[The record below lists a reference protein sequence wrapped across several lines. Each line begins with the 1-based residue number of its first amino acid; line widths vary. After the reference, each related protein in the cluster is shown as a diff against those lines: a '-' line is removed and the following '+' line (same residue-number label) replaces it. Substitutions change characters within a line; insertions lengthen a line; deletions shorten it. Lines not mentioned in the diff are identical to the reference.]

1 MDDEAFRTASG
12 ARIWG
17 TVLLLCGA
25 VLVAGFVASGDDP
38 VHQGVEAYQQ
48 GECER
53 AKALLRSPFERRPA
67 RVDKRYGAVSFWLGK
82 AYEACEHPDSM
93 RWAWRKGV
101 QALRSDGSFDARLY
115 DAHLWANWARSEAE
129 RPPLMKVYR
138 RLLRRAGVTNLR
150 ADDRL
155 VVRRHVAQMAPLLN
169 ERHWGRLLREGEAK
183 TPETWTFR
191 EGAGEWL
198 LAWWRRQDPLPATA
212 VNERLEEHLDRV
224 ETAQASFS
232 DAGRAAEWDERGDL
246 YVRYGAPAR
255 RDSIS
260 FASAQFHREV
270 IRFGV
275 GVHRGDFPKNEIWS
289 YPRVGNRGHY
299 LFVRRKGEYQLG
311 KAMDL
316 IPHALK
322 GNFHSAD
329 RSQNRAYSAM
339 AALRYVYRH
348 LAMHYNM
355 ESSAVYA
362 DLAAYFTEQEA
373 LQDILG
379 PNPSAA
385 VGDGPG
391 ERTVRGRT
399 PPNEVAAEAIQK
411 SRHKQ
416 RNFVR
421 KRASE
426 MPQQHSDAATTE
438 QPLPVEVRTARFLEE
453 DGATRTEVYWGG
465 NFTEGDLS
473 SDRQVVDVSF
483 VQHGPDY
490 ARRKRESTQYVF
502 EVGGGK
508 EETRRLAPE
517 VLTTVG
523 DTDPFHLALQWD
535 RYDALTHSGTT
546 QIGEQTGRHTLRVD
560 GLQPL
565 SADPAQLEMSD
576 LRPMI
581 VPEGSEFDPATP
593 TATAEPYPF
602 STLAADASVLL
613 YFEVYHLTY
622 DSQDRTRYEVSYE
635 MRRET
640 DDGGGFLGLGGSDME
655 RTVATTSYTAASRTV
670 TEVIQLDWGD
680 ATPEEPQPVQVTVQ
694 IEDAV
699 SGQKVER
706 SLDFRL
712 RPKNESP

>member
-1 MDDEAFRTASG
+1 MDDEGLTAALGVRTWG
-12 ARIWG
+12 A
-17 TVLLLCGA
+17 LLALCGA
-25 VLVAGFVASGDDP
+25 ALLVGFVGPGNDP
-38 VHQGVEAYQQ
+38 VHQGVQAYQQ
-48 GECER
+48 GKCER
-53 AKALLRSPFERRPA
+53 ATALLRSPFERRPA

-93 RWAWRKGV
+93 RWAWRNGV
-101 QALRSDGSFDARLY
+101 QALRRDGSFDARLF
-115 DAHLWANWARSEAE
+115 DAHLWANWTRSEAE
-129 RPPLMKVYR
+129 RPSLMKVYR
-138 RLLRRAGVTNLR
+138 ALLRRVGAADLR
-150 ADDRL
+150 AEDRL
-155 VVRRHVAQMAPLLN
+155 VLRRHVAQMAPLLD
-169 ERHWGRLLREGEAK
+169 ERPWGRLLKEGDAK
-183 TPETWTFR
+183 TPEAWTFR
-191 EGAGEWL
+191 DEAGEWL

-212 VNERLEEHLDRV
+212 VNERLEEHLNRV
-224 ETAQASFS
+224 EAARTSFS
-232 DAGRAAEWDERGDL
+232 HPERVAGWDERGDL

-255 RDSIS
+255 RDSIP
-260 FASAQFHREV
+260 FTSARFHREV

-299 LFVRRKGEYQLG
+299 LFVRRKGAYHLG
-311 KAMDL
+311 TAMDL
-316 IPHALK
+316 IPRALK

-362 DLAAYFTEQEA
+362 DLASYFTEQEA

-379 PNPSAA
+379 PNPGATI
-385 VGDGPG
+385 GDGPG
-391 ERTVRGRT
+391 RQTVRSRK
-399 PPNEVAAEAIQK
+399 PPNEVAAEAMQK

-421 KRASE
+421 KRASK
-426 MPQQHSDAATTE
+426 MPQQYSDAATTE
-438 QPLPVEVRTARFLEE
+438 HPLPVEVRTARFLEG

-465 NFTEGDLS
+465 NFTEGELS

-490 ARRKRESTQYVF
+490 ERRKSESTQYVF
-502 EVGGGK
+502 EAGAGAEG
-508 EETRRLAPE
+508 THRLAPE

-523 DTDPFHLALQWD
+523 DTGPFHLSLQWD
-535 RYDALTHSGTT
+535 RYDAPMRGGTT

-560 GLQPL
+560 SLQPL
-565 SADPAQLEMSD
+565 SSDPAQLEMSD
-576 LRPMI
+576 LRPMV
-581 VPEGSEFDPATP
+581 VPEGAEFNPAMP

-602 STLAADASVLL
+602 STLSADAFLLL

-622 DSQDRTRYEVSYE
+622 DAQDRTQYEVSYE

-640 DDGGGFLGLGGSDME
+640 DDGGGFLGLGGSDTE
-655 RTVATTSYTAASRTV
+655 RTVASSSYTATSRTV
-670 TEVIQLDWGD
+670 TDVIQLDWGD
-680 ATPEEPQPVQVTVQ
+680 ATPEGPQPVQVTVQ
-694 IEDAV
+694 VRDKV
-699 SGQKVER
+699 SGQEVER
-706 SLDFRL
+706 TLHFRL
-712 RPKNESP
+712 RPPGETR

>member
-1 MDDEAFRTASG
+1 MDDEALWTASG
-12 ARIWG
+12 ARTWV
-17 TVLLLCGA
+17 TVLSLCGA
-25 VLVAGFVASGDDP
+25 AMLVGGVAPGNDP
-38 VHQGVEAYQQ
+38 VHRGVEAYQR

-53 AKALLRSPFERRPA
+53 AKALLRVPFERRPA
-67 RVDKRYGAVSFWLGK
+67 RVDTRYGAVSFWLGK
-82 AYEACEHPDSM
+82 AYEACEQPDSM

-115 DAHLWANWARSEAE
+115 DAHLWANWTRSEAE
-129 RPPLMKVYR
+129 RRPLMKVYR
-138 RLLRRAGVTNLR
+138 TLLRRAGTTLR
-150 ADDRL
+150 VEDRH

-169 ERHWGRLLREGEAK
+169 ERHWGRLLKEGERE
-183 TPETWTFR
+183 TPEAWTFR

-232 DAGRAAEWDERGDL
+232 AAERAAEWDERGDL

-260 FASAQFHREV
+260 FASTRFHREV

-289 YPRVGNRGHY
+289 YPRVGKRGHY
-299 LFVRRKGEYQLG
+299 LFVRRKGRYQLG

-316 IPHALK
+316 IPSVLK
-322 GNFHSAD
+322 HNFHSAD

-355 ESSAVYA
+355 ESSAAYA

-373 LQDILG
+373 LQGILG
-379 PNPSAA
+379 SNPSAA
-385 VGDGPG
+385 VGAGSG
-391 ERTVRGRT
+391 ERTVRGRK
-399 PPNEVAAEAIQK
+399 PPNEVAAETIQE

-426 MPQQHSDAATTE
+426 MPQQHSDVATTE
-438 QPLPVEVRTARFLEE
+438 QPLPVEVRTARFLEG
-453 DGATRTEVYWGG
+453 DGGTRAEVYWGG
-465 NFTEGDLS
+465 NFTEGELS

-502 EVGGGK
+502 EVDGGPEG
-508 EETRRLAPE
+508 TRRLAPE
-517 VLTTVG
+517 VLTMVG
-523 DTDPFHLALQWD
+523 DTDPFHLSLQWD
-535 RYDALTHSGTT
+535 RYDAHTRGGTT

-560 GLQPL
+560 SLQPL
-565 SADPAQLEMSD
+565 SADPTQLEMSD

-581 VPEGSEFDPATP
+581 VPEGSEFNPATP

-602 STLAADASVLL
+602 STLTAEASVLL

-622 DSQDRTRYEVSYE
+622 DPQDQTRYEVSYE

-640 DDGGGFLGLGGSDME
+640 DDGGFLGLGGSDTE

-670 TEVIQLDWGD
+670 TEVVQLDWGD

-694 IEDAV
+694 VEDLV

-706 SLDFRL
+706 SLNFRL
-712 RPKNESP
+712 RPEKESR